1 MRTGDLTSIDP
12 LVHATTTVCVV
23 ISLLLP
29 PLHKLY
35 RLRQNL
41 KLNSQP
47 QAIPAQPSGVPSVNV
62 PVICSGT
69 GLFTAHS
76 GNESPSCCRYVPVRL
91 SHHTTSGEIRHEQ
104 GGLLDE
110 LDELLD
116 ELDDELLDDELLDEL
131 LDELDDELLDELL
144 DELDDELL
152 DELLDELE
160 ELDIDELLDEL
171 EELDRDEL
179 LDELEELDIDE
190 LLDELDE
197 RDDEDDER
205 DDDDEDERDDELE
218 ELDDDEQQQ
227 EGEDAILS
235 PTTKILLLN
244 IIIGAITILSFYIG
258 YL

>member
-1 MRTGDLTSIDP
+1 MPTEDLTSTEP
-12 LVHATTTVCVV
+12 LVHATITVCVV
-23 ISLLLP
+23 ISLSLP

-35 RLRQNL
+35 RFRQNL
-41 KLNSQP
+41 KFSSQP

-91 SHHTTSGEIRHEQ
+91 SHHTTSGEIEHEQ
-104 GGLLDE
+104 S
-110 LDELLD
+110 
-116 ELDDELLDDELLDEL
+116 
-131 LDELDDELLDELL
+131 
-144 DELDDELL
+144 
-152 DELLDELE
+152 ELLDELE
-160 ELDIDELLDEL
+160 ELDRDELLDEL

-179 LDELEELDIDE
+179 LDELEELDSDE

-205 DDDDEDERDDELE
+205 DDDDEDDERDDEDDE
-218 ELDDDEQQQ
+218 RDDDEDDDDERDDDDDEQQQ
-227 EGEDAILS
+227 SWEDAILS

-244 IIIGAITILSFYIG
+244 IIIGAITILSFYIC